1 MNEKKISAPGTCG
14 SSLLS
19 ELRLHSI
26 IENARQIA
34 KIVEEFGSFDNYC
47 WSFVNQKPIVNRFR
61 YARQVPVKTGKA
73 ELISK
78 DMVKRGLRSVGPTV
92 VYTFMQVTG
101 LTNDHL
107 ISCYRF
113 DECLAMDGVT
123 ESRKTETL
131 DGGDNTLEI
140 GKLELS
146 KSMAEL
152 GMSSLTIKADSSD
165 LVGVMSA

>member
-1 MNEKKISAPGTCG
+1 M
-14 SSLLS
+14 
-19 ELRLHSI
+19 
-26 IENARQIA
+26 
-34 KIVEEFGSFDNYC
+34 EEFGSFDNYC